1 MKNIIISVNQSKESA
16 HEVLNRLVKWSLK
29 NDVYVYSMQELQRQD
44 IKYLNK
50 IEMNEFDNTETIA
63 VAFGGDGTMLQTA
76 RNIINHGFKLFGINL
91 GSLGFLSEIK
101 QESLE
106 SALDSVMQGNYSIE
120 NRTLLEVP
128 ESEGLIALN
137 DIVMY
142 SGNRQRM
149 LKVMI
154 KVNGNDLS
162 VISADGIIISTPTG
176 STAYSMSAGGPIVFS
191 DVDCLIITPVCP
203 HMLVQRPLVISDRS
217 QVELMPLSE
226 DAVISADSQIEHTVP
241 VNTSITVRKYGRN
254 LQLIKLSGTRFLDV
268 MREKF
273 HLGKDPRQ

>member
-1 MKNIIISVNQSKESA
+1 MKNIIISVNQTKKTA
-16 HEVLNRLVKWSLK
+16 HEVLDRLVKWSLK
-29 NDVYVYSMQELQRQD
+29 HDVRLYSMQELNREG
-44 IKYLNK
+44 IEYLNES
-50 IEMNEFDNTETIA
+50 EMNDFDNSETIA

-76 RNIINHGFKLFGINL
+76 RNVINHGFRLFGINL

-106 SALDSVMQGNYSIE
+106 TALDSVRQGRYSVE
-120 NRTLLEVP
+120 ERTLLEVP
-128 ESEGLIALN
+128 EVKGLIALN
-137 DIVMY
+137 DFVMY

-203 HMLVQRPLVISDRS
+203 HMLVQRPLVVNDSS
-217 QVELMPLSE
+217 VVELIPLSE